1 MREAGIQSDAR
12 ASARRQVILSAKTKA
27 APKARAKKAGVIK
40 CAPVADAYSAF
51 IIGKTQLG
59 GDSGFAPLWMP
70 DFLMGFQSALVEWNI
85 RKGRSAMF
93 ADCGLGKTIMQLVW
107 AQNVIQKTN
116 RPVLILTPLAVAAQ
130 TVREG
135 EKFGIEVTKCGD
147 GNFGAAK
154 CVVTNYERLH
164 HFNRA
169 DFAGVVADESSILK
183 NFDGVT
189 RAAVTEFMRMLQYRL
204 LCTATAAPNDYIELG
219 TSSEALGVMGYMDM
233 LGKFFKTAD
242 GSGGAHGGAGRIFHQ
257 PGKRANPMGGKFRF
271 RGHGEHDFWR
281 WVCSWARAVRKPS
294 DIGFDDGDFT
304 LPTMTVTQHV
314 IHARTRADGYLIDMP
329 AHGLSEQRA
338 ERRRTV
344 QERCEKV
351 AELVNATGRPAV
363 SWCNLNDE
371 GDLLAHLIPDA
382 TQVSG
387 TDSDEEKEEAFE
399 AFTKGEIRVLISKAV
414 IAGLGL
420 NWQHCAHQTWFPS
433 HSFEQFYQ
441 GSRRSWRFGQ
451 KQPVQIDVITSDG
464 EANVLANLQRKT
476 EAAAVMFSKLV
487 ELMNNELHIH
497 KPNPFTKTQNIPLW
511 LIN

>member
-1 MREAGIQSDAR
+1 MST
-12 ASARRQVILSAKTKA
+12 KTKA
-27 APKARAKKAGVIK
+27 APKEKKAHASK

-51 IIGKTQLG
+51 IQSKTQLG
-59 GDSGFAPLWMP
+59 GDSGFDPIWMP
-70 DFLMGFQSALVEWNI
+70 DFLMGFQSALVEWSI
-85 RKGRSAMF
+85 RKGRAAMF
-93 ADCGLGKTIMQLVW
+93 ADCGLGKTLMQLVW

-147 GNFGAAK
+147 GNFGASK

-164 HFNRA
+164 HFNA
-169 DFAGVVADESSILK
+169 DDFAGVVCDESSILK

-189 RAAVTEFMRMLQYRL
+189 RAAVTEFMRLRKYRL

-242 GSGGAHGGAGRIFHQ
+242 GSGAAHGGGGGRH
-257 PGKRANPMGGKFRF
+257 GAKVHMGGKFRF

-294 DIGFDDGDFT
+294 DLGFDDGEFI
-304 LPTMTVTQHV
+304 LPPMTTTQHV
-314 IHARTRADGYLIDMP
+314 IQARTKSSDFLFDLP

-351 AELVNATGRPAV
+351 AALVNGTGRPAV

-371 GDLLAHLIPDA
+371 GDLLAELIPDA

-399 AFTKGEIRVLISKAV
+399 AFAKGQIRVLISKAV

-433 HSFEQFYQ
+433 HSFEQLYQ
-441 GSRRSWRFGQ
+441 GTRRSWRFGQ
-451 KQPVQIDVITSDG
+451 KNPVQIDMITSEG
-464 EANVLANLQRKT
+464 EADVLKNLQRKT
-476 EAAAVMFSKLV
+476 DAAAAMFSKLV
-487 ELMNNELHIH
+487 ELMNNELHIQ
-497 KPNPFTKTQNIPLW
+497 KPNPFTNNQSIPSW
-511 LIN
+511 LRN

>member
-1 MREAGIQSDAR
+1 
-12 ASARRQVILSAKTKA
+12 
-27 APKARAKKAGVIK
+27 
-40 CAPVADAYSAF
+40 
-51 IIGKTQLG
+51 
-59 GDSGFAPLWMP
+59 MP
-70 DFLMGFQSALVEWNI
+70 DFLKDFQSSLVEWNI

-93 ADCGLGKTIMQLVW
+93 ADCGLGKTCMQLVW
-107 AQNVIQKTN
+107 AENVIRKTN
-116 RPVLILTPLAVAAQ
+116 RPVLILTPLAVASQ

-135 EKFGIEVTKCGD
+135 EKFGISVTKCSDGKFGD
-147 GNFGAAK
+147 AK

-164 HFNRA
+164 YFNPN

-183 NFDGVT
+183 NFDGAT
-189 RAAVTEFMRMLQYRL
+189 RAAVTEFMRKLQYRL

-233 LGKFFKTAD
+233 LGRFFKTAD
-242 GSGGAHGGAGRIFHQ
+242 GSGAAHGGAGGRH
-257 PGKRANPMGGKFRF
+257 GAKGNAMGGKFRF

-294 DIGFDDGDFT
+294 DLGFKDGDFV
-304 LPTMTVTQHV
+304 LPPMETKQHV
-314 IHARTRADGYLIDMP
+314 IHARQKSEDYLFDMP

-351 AELVNATGRPAV
+351 AELVNGSGESAV

-371 GDLLAHLIPDA
+371 GDLLAELIPDA

-399 AFTKGEIRVLISKAV
+399 AFAKGEIRVLISKAV

-433 HSFEQFYQ
+433 HSFEQLYQ
-441 GSRRSWRFGQ
+441 GTRRSWRFGQ
-451 KQPVQIDVITSDG
+451 KRPVRIDMITSEG
-464 EANVLANLQRKT
+464 EADVLKNLQRKT
-476 EAAAVMFSKLV
+476 AAADSMFAKLV
-487 ELMNNELHIH
+487 SLMNDGLHIQ
-497 KPNPFTKTQNIPLW
+497 KNNPFTNTQSIPSW
-511 LIN
+511 LPRN